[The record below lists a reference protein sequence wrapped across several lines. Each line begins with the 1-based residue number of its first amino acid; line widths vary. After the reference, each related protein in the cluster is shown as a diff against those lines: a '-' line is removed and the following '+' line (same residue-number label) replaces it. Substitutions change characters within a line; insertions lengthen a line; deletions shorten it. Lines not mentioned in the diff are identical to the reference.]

1 MATRTDYAFPFRIDA
16 TSGQAALTPYATHVD
31 QMIRQILLTTPGER
45 ADLPD
50 FGCGIRQML
59 FAPNSEALQASA
71 QLFILQSLNKWLGD
85 QIKVNQVKV
94 TNGANDD
101 AATLLIQIVY
111 TLIETQSPQL
121 TEVIVS

>member
-16 TSGQAALTPYATHVD
+16 TAGQAALTPYATHVD

-94 TNGANDD
+94 SSGPNGD

>member
-1 MATRTDYAFPFRIDA
+1 MVTRADYGFPFRIDG
-16 TSGQAALTPYATHVD
+16 TSGQAAQVPYAKHVD

-59 FAPNSEALQASA
+59 FAPNSDALQASA
-71 QLFILQSLNKWLGD
+71 RLFVLQSLNKWLGD
-85 QIKVNQVKV
+85 QIKVQSVQV
-94 TNGANDD
+94 TSGANDD
-101 AATLLIQIVY
+101 DATMLIQIVY

-121 TEVIVS
+121 TEVVIH

>member
-94 TNGANDD
+94 SNGANDD

>member
-16 TSGQAALTPYATHVD
+16 TSGQAALTPYAPHVD

-94 TNGANDD
+94 SNGANGD

>member
-1 MATRTDYAFPFRIDA
+1 MATRTDYAYPFRIDP
-16 TSGQAALTPYATHVD
+16 TSGQAAQVPYAKHVD

-59 FAPNSEALQASA
+59 FAPNSDALEASTR
-71 QLFILQSLNKWLGD
+71 LFVLQSLNKWLGD
-85 QIKVNQVKV
+85 QIQVQSVKV
-94 TNGANDD
+94 TNGANAD
-101 AATLLIQIVY
+101 AATMLIQIVY

-121 TEVIVS
+121 TEVVIN

>member
-1 MATRTDYAFPFRIDA
+1 MATRTDYAFPFRIAAD
-16 TSGQAALTPYATHVD
+16 SGQGAQTPYAKHVD
-31 QMIRQILLTTPGER
+31 QMIRQILFTTPGER
-45 ADLPD
+45 ADVPD

-59 FAPNSEALQASA
+59 FAPNSDALQASA

-85 QIKVNQVKV
+85 QITVKNVQV
-94 TNGANDD
+94 TNGANND

-121 TEVIVS
+121 TEVVIS

>member
-1 MATRTDYAFPFRIDA
+1 MVTRADYAFPFRIDG
-16 TSGQAALTPYATHVD
+16 TSGQAAQVPYAKHVD

-59 FAPNSEALQASA
+59 FAPNSDALQASA
-71 QLFILQSLNKWLGD
+71 RLFVLQSLNKWLGD
-85 QIKVNQVKV
+85 QIKVQSVQV

-101 AATLLIQIVY
+101 DATMLIQIVY

-121 TEVIVS
+121 TEVVIH

>member
-1 MATRTDYAFPFRIDA
+1 MAARTDYAFPFRIDA
-16 TSGQAALTPYATHVD
+16 TSGQAALTPYATHVE

-101 AATLLIQIVY
+101 TATLLIQIVY

>member
-16 TSGQAALTPYATHVD
+16 TSGQAGLTPYATHVD